1 MNYKIVLEYEGT
13 RYNGWQRQ
21 TSTPN
26 TIQGIIEDA
35 IYKATGESVEING
48 SGRTDAGTH
57 ALGQVANFKLK
68 NNIDNIMDRLN
79 DELPSDIR
87 ILSCNEV
94 DDRFHARLNAVGKTY
109 IYKIDTAKKV
119 NVFTRRTVN
128 HFNFTLNMEEMKR
141 AAALLTGTHDFKSF
155 CSNKRTKKSTVRTI
169 YSIDIL
175 SKGTEIDFVYK
186 GDGFL
191 YNMVRIL
198 TGTILEVGL
207 GKIKADDVTG
217 IIEAKDRSKAGMT
230 MPPRGLILAE
240 VKYKEEN

>member
-21 TSTPN
+21 VSTPN

-35 IYKATGESVEING
+35 IKTVTGENVEING

-57 ALGQVANFKLK
+57 AFGQVANFKLSNK
-68 NNIDNIMDRLN
+68 CDNLMDKIN

-87 ILSCNEV
+87 ILSCCEV
-94 DDRFHARLNAVGKTY
+94 DDRFHARLNAIGKVY
-109 IYKIDTAKKV
+109 YYKIDTGKKV

-128 HFNFTLNMEEMKR
+128 HFNFPLNIEEMKR
-141 AAALLTGTHDFKSF
+141 ASKMLVGTYDFKSF

-175 SKGTEIDFVYK
+175 QNGTEITFVYN
-186 GDGFL
+186 GNGFL

-207 GKIKADDVTG
+207 GKISADDIPS
-217 IIEAKDRSKAGMT
+217 IIEARDRSRAGMT
-230 MPPRGLILAE
+230 MPPRGLTLAE
-240 VKYKEEN
+240 VKYKEDN